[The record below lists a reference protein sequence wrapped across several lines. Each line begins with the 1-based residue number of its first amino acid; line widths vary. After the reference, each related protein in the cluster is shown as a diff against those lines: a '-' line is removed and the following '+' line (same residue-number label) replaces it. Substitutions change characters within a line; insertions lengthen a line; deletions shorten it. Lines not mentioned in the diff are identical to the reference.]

1 VGITH
6 SSVARLYERQADAY
20 TTHGALGKA
29 QKTVFEQLNWP
40 GFPLQHSQQDSR
52 GLQKVSNC
60 KRALARKSFP
70 SLKLSPVSAHPKS
83 GRAEERK
90 SGRAGHLPLGTS
102 RRSASARNRSFGL
115 MKSDYTCCR
124 GRGSEQFNRGACARA
139 PATGAAGWRCATDRR
154 ERRPVQF

>member
-70 SLKLSPVSAHPKS
+70 SLKLSPVSAHPRHKVLS
-83 GRAEERK
+83 VLVARAEERK
-90 SGRAGHLPLGTS
+90 SGTPSSRDVAALGVGPQS
-102 RRSASARNRSFGL
+102 QLRLNEVRLHVLQGQRV
-115 MKSDYTCCR
+115 
-124 GRGSEQFNRGACARA
+124 GA
-139 PATGAAGWRCATDRR
+139 
-154 ERRPVQF
+154 V